1 VNSIS
6 DANVGLVRE
15 LSIALAEVSPN
26 DGAMYAVLAGTVLL
40 SAALAVRI
48 LARRQ
53 SRISLPAAAPVSI
66 PSRQVDFEDAPI
78 ALLQFSRAG
87 ALAKLNREAAALL
100 RLPHEL
106 ADAHLRT
113 WSALFGAESF
123 DEICA
128 ALEVTERAQLEVP
141 FGHGAVPRWLLLK
154 AGRSAGDIGLCVE
167 EITERRAYESR
178 LRHLVD
184 HDPLT
189 GLLNRRGFDQRRQLA
204 LAAVQNHQP
213 LALAYLDLDRFK
225 LVNDLFGH
233 NAGDHVLRLV
243 AERLRARIRDP
254 HALARVGGDEFVM
267 LFVGVSL
274 ADAQSLCMAAL
285 DAVRGTPYTFDDKAF
300 SVDGSIGLASVD
312 GDLLSPD
319 LIIACD
325 RACAQAKLGG
335 GGRIVVVDDSA
346 SAVREHQYEAR
357 IIRLLR
363 SDEPSARVVTR
374 MQPIVSLHHPG
385 RSLAYEVLLRMRD
398 ERGEP
403 IASSR
408 YVRIAE
414 RNGLTSRLDRQVLK
428 HTLAWLDEHPAH
440 RDKTAFVAANV
451 SRASLNDERF
461 LADVR
466 SMLLEHSVS
475 ASRICFDVSESALL
489 GDTAGTHRFIDIIR
503 GFGARLAVDGFGG
516 QFMSF
521 SCLKNSQC
529 DFVKIDPALVR
540 DINANPANYSIVR
553 AIVDVC
559 HDLGLLC
566 VGEWAE
572 NVDIVRA
579 LLELRVDYAQGFALS
594 EPLEPDEILAASDCS
609 SLVRDP
615 VMAAVLGTN
624 RSDSHTAIE

>member
-1 VNSIS
+1 MNPIS
-6 DANVGLVRE
+6 DTNVGLVRE
-15 LSIALAEVSPN
+15 LSVALVNVSPI

-40 SAALAVRI
+40 SAIIAVRI
-48 LARRQ
+48 LARRPGRTSLRAAKDT
-53 SRISLPAAAPVSI
+53 SR
-66 PSRQVDFEDAPI
+66 PSMQVDFEDAPI
-78 ALLQFSRAG
+78 ALLQFDPAG
-87 ALAKLNREAAALL
+87 ALVKLNREAAALL

-106 ADAHLRT
+106 SDTHPRT

-128 ALEVTERAQLEVP
+128 ALEATERAQLEIR

-167 EITERRAYESR
+167 EITERKAYESR

-204 LAAVQNHQP
+204 LAAAQAREP

-274 ADAQSLCMAAL
+274 ADAQALCIAAL
-285 DAVRGTPYTFDDKAF
+285 DAVRSTPYTFDDKAF
-300 SVDGSIGLASVD
+300 SVDGSIGLAPVD

-325 RACAQAKLGG
+325 RACAQAKLAG

-346 SAVREHQYEAR
+346 SAVREHQDEVR
-357 IIRLLR
+357 MIRLLR

-428 HTLAWLDEHPAH
+428 HTLVWLDEHPAH

-461 LADVR
+461 LADIR
-466 SMLLEHSVS
+466 SMLHEHSVS

-521 SCLKNSQC
+521 SYLKNSQC

-540 DINANPANYSIVR
+540 DINASPANYSIVR

-594 EPLEPDEILAASDCS
+594 EPLEPDEILAASDCG

-624 RSDSHTAIE
+624 RSDSHTAVE